1 MIRRNIIAASAL
13 ALVLA
18 FSASCVGEG
27 EREVPVTSVRVEPSS
42 CTLTEGGSY
51 ALDAVVLPEDATD
64 RTVRWS
70 TSDERV
76 ATVTAEGVVTGVSAG
91 TAVLTAVS
99 GACSATCSVVV
110 EAAAAPEPDP
120 EPEPEPDPEP
130 EPEPQP
136 VAVDTVILD
145 RTYVQVTEGD
155 SFSLVATV
163 LPDDA
168 ADKSVI
174 WSTSD
179 GSVVTVEDGKAAA
192 VAEGTAVITARA
204 GGKSAACEVKVDK
217 KIIPVES
224 VSLDRTS
231 VEMDIDETLTLSAT
245 VFPENA
251 DDKTVSWESSDPAV
265 ASVSDGTVVALK
277 SGTAVITASAGGK
290 CATCTVTVKKPGN
303 EGFGG
308 NDPIDF

>member
-1 MIRRNIIAASAL
+1 M
-13 ALVLA
+13 
-18 FSASCVGEG
+18 
-27 EREVPVTSVRVEPSS
+27 
-42 CTLTEGGSY
+42 
-51 ALDAVVLPEDATD
+51 
-64 RTVRWS
+64 
-70 TSDERV
+70 
-76 ATVTAEGVVTGVSAG
+76 
-91 TAVLTAVS
+91 
-99 GACSATCSVVV
+99 
-110 EAAAAPEPDP
+110 
-120 EPEPEPDPEP
+120 
-130 EPEPQP
+130 
-136 VAVDTVILD
+136 
-145 RTYVQVTEGD
+145 
-155 SFSLVATV
+155 

-168 ADKSVI
+168 ADKTVT

-179 GSVVTVEDGKAAA
+179 GSVVTVEDGKATA

-245 VFPENA
+245 VLPESA
-251 DDKTVSWESSDPAV
+251 YDKTVSWESSDPAV
-265 ASVSDGTVVALK
+265 ASVTDGTVVALK
-277 SGTAVITASAGGK
+277 SGTTVITASAGGK